1 MIKKIFLTGLV
12 IFLFVQCAKERNP
25 FLISNK
31 AVGDLTIGMKIKQ
44 VDSIFAMDSIVR
56 LSPRQNQ
63 SSSFGELE
71 IYEKSGKKLL
81 LISPENNYDP
91 DALIENF
98 QFFDDRYKTV
108 KGLNIN
114 STFKDIKE
122 NYEIANIETTLSTVL
137 IILKDSDLFI
147 NIDKKELS
155 ENFRYNPNLVIDVTN
170 IPNEAKI
177 KYFMLSWK
185 IDDLEEIEVM
195 IAPGSRLI
203 GRKHDFFFKIAYE
216 ELNLLENEES
226 E

>member
-1 MIKKIFLTGLV
+1 MIKKIFFIGLV
-12 IFLFVQCAKERNP
+12 VFLFVQCAKEKNP
-25 FLISNK
+25 FLISNN
-31 AVGDLTIGMKIKQ
+31 AVGNLTIGMKIKQ

-63 SSSFGELE
+63 SSPFGELE

-81 LISPENNYDP
+81 LISPRNNYDT

-137 IILKDSDLFI
+137 IFLKDSDLFI
-147 NIDKKELS
+147 NIDKKELP
-155 ENFRYNPNLVIDVTN
+155 ENFRYNPNLIIDVTN

-185 IDDLEEIEVM
+185 IDDLEEKE
-195 IAPGSRLI
+195 
-203 GRKHDFFFKIAYE
+203 
-216 ELNLLENEES
+216 
-226 E
+226 

>member
-1 MIKKIFLTGLV
+1 MIKKIFFTGLMV
-12 IFLFVQCAKERNP
+12 FLFVQCAKEKDP

-31 AVGDLTIGMKIKQ
+31 AVGNLTIGMKIKQ

-81 LISPENNYDP
+81 LISPVNNYDP

-137 IILKDSDLFI
+137 IFLKDSDLFI
-147 NIDKKELS
+147 NIDKKELP

-185 IDDLEEIEVM
+185 IDDLEEKE
-195 IAPGSRLI
+195 
-203 GRKHDFFFKIAYE
+203 
-216 ELNLLENEES
+216 
-226 E
+226 

>member
-1 MIKKIFLTGLV
+1 MIKKIFFTGLMV
-12 IFLFVQCAKERNP
+12 FLFVQCAKEKDP

-31 AVGDLTIGMKIKQ
+31 AVGNLTIGMKIKQ

-81 LISPENNYDP
+81 LISPVNNYDP

-137 IILKDSDLFI
+137 IFLKDSDLFI
-147 NIDKKELS
+147 NIDKKELP

-177 KYFMLSWK
+177 KYFMLAWK
-185 IDDLEEIEVM
+185 IDDPEEKE
-195 IAPGSRLI
+195 
-203 GRKHDFFFKIAYE
+203 
-216 ELNLLENEES
+216 
-226 E
+226 

>member
-12 IFLFVQCAKERNP
+12 IFLFVKCAKERNP

-137 IILKDSDLFI
+137 IFLKDSDLFI
-147 NIDKKELS
+147 NIDKKELP

-185 IDDLEEIEVM
+185 IDDLEEIE
-195 IAPGSRLI
+195 
-203 GRKHDFFFKIAYE
+203 
-216 ELNLLENEES
+216 
-226 E
+226 

>member
-12 IFLFVQCAKERNP
+12 IFLFVQCTKERNP

-147 NIDKKELS
+147 NIDKKELP

-185 IDDLEEIEVM
+185 IDDLEEIE
-195 IAPGSRLI
+195 
-203 GRKHDFFFKIAYE
+203 
-216 ELNLLENEES
+216 
-226 E
+226 

>member
-31 AVGDLTIGMKIKQ
+31 VVGNLTIGMKIKQ

-137 IILKDSDLFI
+137 IFLKDSDLFI
-147 NIDKKELS
+147 NIDKKELP

-185 IDDLEEIEVM
+185 IDDLEEIE
-195 IAPGSRLI
+195 
-203 GRKHDFFFKIAYE
+203 
-216 ELNLLENEES
+216 
-226 E
+226 

>member
-1 MIKKIFLTGLV
+1 MIKKIFFIGLV
-12 IFLFVQCAKERNP
+12 AFLFVQCAKEKDP
-25 FLISNK
+25 FLISNN
-31 AVGDLTIGMKIKQ
+31 AVGNLTIGMKIKQ

-56 LSPRQNQ
+56 LSPRQNK

-81 LISPENNYDP
+81 LISPRNNYDP
-91 DALIENF
+91 DALIKNF

-137 IILKDSDLFI
+137 IFLKDSDLFI
-147 NIDKKELS
+147 NIDKKELP

-185 IDDLEEIEVM
+185 IDDLEEKE
-195 IAPGSRLI
+195 
-203 GRKHDFFFKIAYE
+203 
-216 ELNLLENEES
+216 
-226 E
+226 

>member
-1 MIKKIFLTGLV
+1 MIKKIFFTGLMV
-12 IFLFVQCAKERNP
+12 FLFVQCAKEKDP

-31 AVGDLTIGMKIKQ
+31 AVGNLTIGMKIKQ

-81 LISPENNYDP
+81 LISPLNNYDP

-137 IILKDSDLFI
+137 IFLKDSDLFI
-147 NIDKKELS
+147 NIDKKELP

-177 KYFMLSWK
+177 KYFMLAWK
-185 IDDLEEIEVM
+185 IDDLEEKE
-195 IAPGSRLI
+195 
-203 GRKHDFFFKIAYE
+203 
-216 ELNLLENEES
+216 
-226 E
+226 

>member
-1 MIKKIFLTGLV
+1 MIKKIFFIGLV
-12 IFLFVQCAKERNP
+12 AFLFVQCAKEKDP
-25 FLISNK
+25 FLISNN
-31 AVGDLTIGMKIKQ
+31 AVGNLTIGMKIKQ

-137 IILKDSDLFI
+137 IFLKDSDLFI
-147 NIDKKELS
+147 NIDKKELP

-185 IDDLEEIEVM
+185 IDDLEEIE
-195 IAPGSRLI
+195 
-203 GRKHDFFFKIAYE
+203 
-216 ELNLLENEES
+216 
-226 E
+226 

>member
-12 IFLFVQCAKERNP
+12 IFLFVQCTKERNP

-31 AVGDLTIGMKIKQ
+31 AVGNLTIGMKIKQ

-137 IILKDSDLFI
+137 IFLKDSDLFI
-147 NIDKKELS
+147 NIDKKELP

-177 KYFMLSWK
+177 KYFMLGLCIK
-185 IDDLEEIEVM
+185 LDTM
-195 IAPGSRLI
+195 I
-203 GRKHDFFFKIAYE
+203 K
-216 ELNLLENEES
+216 
-226 E
+226 

>member
-81 LISPENNYDP
+81 LISPVNNYDP

-137 IILKDSDLFI
+137 IFLKDSDLFI
-147 NIDKKELS
+147 NIDKKELP

-177 KYFMLSWK
+177 KYFMLAWK
-185 IDDLEEIEVM
+185 IDDPEEKE
-195 IAPGSRLI
+195 
-203 GRKHDFFFKIAYE
+203 
-216 ELNLLENEES
+216 
-226 E
+226 

>member
-12 IFLFVQCAKERNP
+12 IFLFVQCTKERNP

-31 AVGDLTIGMKIKQ
+31 VVGNLTIGMKIKQ

-137 IILKDSDLFI
+137 IFLKDSDLFI
-147 NIDKKELS
+147 NIDKKELP

-185 IDDLEEIEVM
+185 IDDLEEIE
-195 IAPGSRLI
+195 
-203 GRKHDFFFKIAYE
+203 
-216 ELNLLENEES
+216 
-226 E
+226 

>member
-81 LISPENNYDP
+81 LISPLNNYDP

-137 IILKDSDLFI
+137 IFLKDSDLFI
-147 NIDKKELS
+147 NIDKKELP

-177 KYFMLSWK
+177 KYFMLAWK
-185 IDDLEEIEVM
+185 IDDLEEKE
-195 IAPGSRLI
+195 
-203 GRKHDFFFKIAYE
+203 
-216 ELNLLENEES
+216 
-226 E
+226 